1 MATSKDT
8 YDADKAH
15 RILSPVPYDQGF
27 HFYTE
32 QGHYTGV
39 TSTSLCSF
47 LRDIA
52 NIDPQSVLFHFE
64 RGDFQKWITKI
75 LGDEEL
81 ARQIDSLN
89 KESSEEIL
97 RQQITDLVQ
106 KRISQLQLTS

>member
-1 MATSKDT
+1 MITPKDT
-8 YDADKAH
+8 YDAEKAH
-15 RILSPVPYDQGF
+15 KILGPVPYDQGF

-32 QGHYTGV
+32 PGHYTGV

-47 LRDIA
+47 LRDIGNVEA
-52 NIDPQSVLFHFE
+52 QSVLFHFK

-81 ARQIDSLN
+81 SKQIDALN